1 MARETFP
8 ADAVGIQV
16 PAGRIRAGRTR
27 WQTVF
32 DARDK
37 PMVYRIHN
45 AQPRDSADPG
55 NDLIVEADGAKRPLR
70 LEPGTSVDV
79 LAKKIRVKAGTGGS
93 TVLTEGWYVLV
104 S

>member
-1 MARETFP
+1 MARATFP
-8 ADAVGIQV
+8 ADSVGIQV

-37 PMVYRIHN
+37 PLVYRIHN

-55 NDLIVEADGAKRPLR
+55 NVLIVEADGAKRPIR

-79 LAKKIRVKAGTGGS
+79 LARKIRVKAGTGGS
-93 TVLTEGWYVLV
+93 TALAEGWYVLV